1 VSQGERK
8 DVANKKVYKTLAAA
22 IKARSGAARKRGDR
36 WRRQLRIY
44 RTPQGWC
51 LTKATKS
58 NFEHNSTNL

>member
-8 DVANKKVYKTLAAA
+8 DIANKKVYKTLAAA

-36 WRRQLRIY
+36 LRRQLRIY

-58 NFEHNSTNL
+58 NIEHNSTNI

>member
-1 VSQGERK
+1 MSQGERK
-8 DVANKKVYKTLAAA
+8 DIANKKVYKTLAAA

-36 WRRQLRIY
+36 LRKQLRIY

-58 NFEHNSTNL
+58 NFEHNCTNL